1 MAVSKQKRKKQKS
14 KAQRGNFDYILLLIY
29 PQYPKFYIER
39 PDALQLI
46 KEFERTIKPNSKLL
60 VVLDS
65 PGGDIYTAVKMVDT
79 IRSKFPSVKFAIPL
93 YAKSAA
99 TLMSLS
105 ADEIIMSP
113 QSELGPLDLP
123 YEHPHLEG
131 EMISAYDVVR
141 SVEYLQDLAIQ
152 KALDDIGVKIR
163 KGVGLSRKDSVA
175 MAIKFAT
182 DLVTPILCKE
192 DPRVIYVCF
201 RLLLISRIYGTEF
214 LRDYMFKNAPNY
226 IRREQPSKITY
237 RLIWEYPDH
246 GFSIRRV
253 EAKKIGLSIRNAEG
267 FSDWELVWKCY
278 NIFMNSETKIIKL
291 LNKEEFSKL
300 LN

>member
-1 MAVSKQKRKKQKS
+1 MAVKS
-14 KAQRGNFDYILLLIY
+14 KTKKKIIPKAKNGFDYVLLLIY
-29 PQYPKFYIER
+29 PQYPKLSIER
-39 PDALQLI
+39 ADALSLI
-46 KEFERTIKPNSKLL
+46 KEFEKPIKENSKLL
-60 VVLDS
+60 VILDC
-65 PGGDIYTAVKMVDT
+65 PGGDIYTTVKMVDI
-79 IRSKFPSVKFAIPL
+79 IRSKFSSVKFAIPL

-152 KALDDIGVKIR
+152 KAIDDIGVKIR
-163 KGVGLSRKDSVA
+163 KSVGLSRKDSVA

-226 IRREQPSKITY
+226 IRREQPPKITY
-237 RLIWEYPDH
+237 RLILEYPDH

-253 EAKKIGLSIRNAEG
+253 EAKKIGLSIKNAED
-267 FSDWELVWKCY
+267 FSDWGLVWKCY

-300 LN
+300 LK